1 MNYATISGIILGFC
15 VLLFGILDTADW
27 DKSKGTIDTVMLLKQ
42 LGSFFDVKSLSIVLL
57 GSFAATMIN
66 FSFDKI
72 LGVFKVAANAFK
84 KQPSK
89 EIETVEELLKI
100 SKVYNNDGPR
110 GLEKIIKEIK
120 DPFLQNGLE
129 MVSVETDNI
138 RYKNFLESELKSM
151 IERHA
156 QGREILFN
164 LGTYAP
170 AFGMLGTVMGL
181 ILMMMANVGAD
192 SMDIDLTKVL
202 TKMGLALRTTFYGVV
217 LANLIFI
224 PIAGKL
230 KNMSLKDVYIRE
242 IMIEGLSCIHRK
254 EHPII
259 IQDKLLAY
267 LPINLKL
274 KIKKNEKK

>member
-1 MNYATISGIILGFC
+1 MNFTTISGIILGLFII
-15 VLLFGILDTADW
+15 LFGILDTEDW
-27 DKSKGTIDTVMLLKQ
+27 DKTKGAIDTVMIIKQ
-42 LGSFFDVKSLSIVLL
+42 LNSFFDLKSISIVLF

-84 KQPSK
+84 KQPNK
-89 EIETVEELLKI
+89 EVETVEILLKL
-100 SKVYNNDGPR
+100 SKAYHSEGPK
-110 GLEKIIKEIK
+110 GLEKINSNQK
-120 DPFLQNGLE
+120 DPFLHNAVE
-129 MVSVETDNI
+129 MISVESNNE
-138 RYKNFLESELKSM
+138 RYKNFLEAEKNSM
-151 IERHA
+151 IQRHE
-156 QGREILFN
+156 QGREILSN

-224 PIAGKL
+224 PISGKL

-242 IMIEGLSCIHRK
+242 IMIEGLSCVHRK
-254 EHPII
+254 EHPLIV
-259 IQDKLLAY
+259 QDKLLAY
-267 LPINLKL
+267 LPLELKL
-274 KIKKNEKK
+274 KFKKDERK